1 MEYKGLY
8 DNEEKN
14 KEQRYFE
21 FGAHFKYIE
30 LVKAL
35 KILQKSQ
42 NSKKEKAS
50 NINNSN
56 NSNMMANDQN
66 YKEVYNEINKQLCQ
80 KMTDLMPKNKF
91 IQSRNIKPLIQ
102 SLSQKLTDIVQSQ
115 SNKKPMKHNVTKKR
129 YLNSNI
135 STKKKMKNNAITKNS
150 DIKKTNLNN
159 IIKDIEPNYLCKN
172 QFYKQAEISQSR
184 NYLKNAKVQSKNNIK
199 NVQLSHNKKNNVISH
214 EIKNYTNIQNRTK
227 NFGKIEKISKNKNN
241 EIIYGTTLENNKGIK
256 TNKTNNNTSN
266 NYQNN
271 QSNPN
276 TKTVQNIIVKP
287 NINIS
292 FINNYNTTY
301 LHKSKKRTKKIRS
314 RNNQHLTK
322 QNIIGNKFNLNDDIE
337 DNNVIYKN
345 NENENEDNIKE
356 SNDNNIEIIFLKK
369 NDNDKINIKDFNRKR
384 NLISPK
390 AKNKEIIGNNIN
402 NVNNNINAG
411 PKKNIG
417 LNNKNINIIDNKK
430 DIIKNLI
437 DKNPPRKNHIIIQEN
452 KSIEQN
458 NNKNDNIL
466 KNNNIIN
473 RNGLDNHNNILN
485 NNYNNYKLLNNYIQ
499 NNYNSNMNIKLNNHN
514 NTNDINGN
522 QNKIFKYASQLNN
535 KQKNSVLIRN
545 KAILANNVSD
555 NKKSTKYFC

>member
-1 MEYKGLY
+1 M
-8 DNEEKN
+8 
-14 KEQRYFE
+14 
-21 FGAHFKYIE
+21 
-30 LVKAL
+30 
-35 KILQKSQ
+35 
-42 NSKKEKAS
+42 
-50 NINNSN
+50 
-56 NSNMMANDQN
+56 
-66 YKEVYNEINKQLCQ
+66 
-80 KMTDLMPKNKF
+80 
-91 IQSRNIKPLIQ
+91 
-102 SLSQKLTDIVQSQ
+102 
-115 SNKKPMKHNVTKKR
+115 
-129 YLNSNI
+129 
-135 STKKKMKNNAITKNS
+135 
-150 DIKKTNLNN
+150 
-159 IIKDIEPNYLCKN
+159 
-172 QFYKQAEISQSR
+172 
-184 NYLKNAKVQSKNNIK
+184 
-199 NVQLSHNKKNNVISH
+199 
-214 EIKNYTNIQNRTK
+214 
-227 NFGKIEKISKNKNN
+227 
-241 EIIYGTTLENNKGIK
+241 
-256 TNKTNNNTSN
+256 
-266 NYQNN
+266 
-271 QSNPN
+271 
-276 TKTVQNIIVKP
+276 
-287 NINIS
+287 
-292 FINNYNTTY
+292 
-301 LHKSKKRTKKIRS
+301 
-314 RNNQHLTK
+314 
-322 QNIIGNKFNLNDDIE
+322 
-337 DNNVIYKN
+337 
-345 NENENEDNIKE
+345 
-356 SNDNNIEIIFLKK
+356 KK

-402 NVNNNINAG
+402 NNMNAG

-514 NTNDINGN
+514 NTNDINDN